1 MMVMIMNMN
10 NQTLKRKTR
19 EPDSP
24 VYKLHCINKFGH
36 PANSTLARILR
47 LGGAK
52 PEIVEAAKR
61 IKCDSCDRARAPK
74 DPPRVGLQDCQNQ
87 PHIVL
92 SMVDYATSYHL
103 LRHAQT
109 EWEGGGNTVCR
120 SLDRHVWGPQGIG
133 LWSRERIPNGFWWVC
148 LNNVALFPL
157 SFRWKHTGMEGW
169 LSVID
174 PLPRPL
180 LGSSL
185 ILTRFWPRGFSMSV
199 AGNHHGQKQLVK
211 TVVSV
216 LISGFLGMIIPFL
229 VRFWIVPM
237 TFPFMIMSRLEVHL
251 LEKSTCEKR
260 LGRLGLH
267 GFNWAIP
274 IWSAVLFG
282 KTPTTKGKV
291 LFLVRRFSPIICSMR
306 VDPIR
311 VGPITPNHGMALRLC
326 FPTGF
331 GYFAD

>member
-1 MMVMIMNMN
+1 M
-10 NQTLKRKTR
+10 
-19 EPDSP
+19 
-24 VYKLHCINKFGH
+24 
-36 PANSTLARILR
+36 
-47 LGGAK
+47 GGAK
-52 PEIVEAAKR
+52 PEIVEAAKW

-74 DPPRVGLQDCQNQ
+74 DPPHCPLADQFNESVGVDLFYLQDCQNQ

-103 LRHAQT
+103 LRHMPK
-109 EWEGGGNTVCR
+109 R
-120 SLDRHVWGPQGIG
+120 SGKEVATLFAEAWIGTLQGIG

-185 ILTRFWPRGFSMSV
+185 ILTRFWPRGFSMGV

-216 LISGFLGMIIPFL
+216 LISGFLCMIIPFL

-260 LGRLGLH
+260 LGLH

-274 IWSAVLFG
+274 IWFAVLFW
-282 KTPTTKGKV
+282 KKPDNKGRV
-291 LFLVRRFSPIICSMR
+291 LFLVRRFSSIICSMR